1 VRGNLVTYCE
11 SHSYVNFFLDKGEGA
26 AVTCTR
32 TENVHLHVTA
42 FTELGTGSS
51 VNSRGGESFTSSRCC
66 DTMLAA

>member
-1 VRGNLVTYCE
+1 VRGNHVTDCE

-42 FTELGTGSS
+42 FVEVGAESS
-51 VNSRGGESFTSSRCC
+51 VNSRVGNR
-66 DTMLAA
+66 